1 MPYTFTTCTMNRGK
15 TLNEQGL
22 SVFAGVL
29 SSQQQI
35 FDLLSTFQS
44 ILAKNVAPAS
54 SCTFYTKRC
63 KTTNEPRLVS
73 NSY

>member
-1 MPYTFTTCTMNRGK
+1 MPYTFTTCTINRGK

-44 ILAKNVAPAS
+44 ILARNVTHFAQKGVFLKLIS
-54 SCTFYTKRC
+54 RGKII
-63 KTTNEPRLVS
+63 S
-73 NSY
+73 N